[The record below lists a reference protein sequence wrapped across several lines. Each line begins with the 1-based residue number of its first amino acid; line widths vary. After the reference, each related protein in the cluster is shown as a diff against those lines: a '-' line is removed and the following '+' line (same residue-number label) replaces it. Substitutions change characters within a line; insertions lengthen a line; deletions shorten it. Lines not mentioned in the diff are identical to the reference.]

1 MEYTFKTDISKEEFD
16 KFTSTNQRVNFMQTF
31 GWANVKLD
39 FETTYVGMYDD
50 NKLVAT
56 AILMVRT
63 ITKGIKLGYVP
74 KGYLI
79 DYTNYDILK
88 NFTDNIYILGKK
100 LGVYCIKIDPNFCI
114 REYNLVD
121 GFNVY
126 NDSFRD
132 YEVIH
137 NNLLKL
143 NYKHNKLYKEMAKTN
158 QPRFNM
164 SIPLYDT
171 NHNKVSSDAI
181 SSHFKVKTRRFCK
194 NFHKDRGVYFEHT
207 NDLDYLDEFVDMINE
222 TQSRQGISLRN
233 KEYFSNILKNMDSY
247 LFFGR
252 LDLNKYLD
260 FISKDDKITDE
271 QNLVNDLINEYGSS
285 ICLGAVLVIMPSNN
299 NGIRVSEHLYA
310 GNKILFNKLNVA
322 TGLIYDIC
330 RFSIENN
337 CDYCNLGGV
346 EGSLNDNLSEFKL
359 KFNSNILEYIGEY
372 DLVIKKS
379 IYYPISKLFPLIK
392 KLYKKIR
399 R

>member
-1 MEYTFKTDISKEEFD
+1 MGYSFKTNITKEEFD
-16 KFTSTNQRVNFMQTF
+16 EFTSNLNRVNFMQTF
-31 GWANVKLD
+31 GWANVKTD
-39 FETTYVGMYDD
+39 FETTYVGMYDN

-63 ITKGIKLGYVP
+63 IAKGIKLGYVP

-79 DYTNYDILK
+79 DYTNYDMLEEFSNYMYK
-88 NFTDNIYILGKK
+88 LGKK

-114 REYNLVD
+114 REYNLLD
-121 GFNVY
+121 EFDVY
-126 NDSFRD
+126 DDSFKD
-132 YEVIH
+132 CELIH
-137 NNLLKL
+137 KNLVKL

-171 NHNKVSSDAI
+171 NHNKVSQDEI
-181 SSHFKVKTRRFCK
+181 SAHFKPKTRRFCK
-194 NFHKDRGVYFEHT
+194 NFHKDRGVYFEHS
-207 NDLDYLDEFVDMINE
+207 NDLESLDEFVSMINE
-222 TQSRQGISLRN
+222 TQVRQGISLRN
-233 KEYFSNILKNMDSY
+233 KQYFINILKNMDSY

-252 LDLNKYLD
+252 LDLNKYLE
-260 FISKDDKITDE
+260 FISKNDKSEDE
-271 QNLVNDLINEYGSS
+271 KLLVNDLINEYGSN
-285 ICLGAVLVIMPSNN
+285 ICLGAVLVIMPTNIR
-299 NGIRVSEHLYA
+299 GIRVSEHLYA

-330 RFSIENN
+330 KFSIENN

-346 EGSLNDNLSEFKL
+346 EGSLEDKLSEFKL
-359 KFNSNILEYIGEY
+359 KFNSNILEYMGEY

-379 IYYPISKLFPLIK
+379 IYYPISKLFPIMK

-399 R
+399 K